1 MRVING
7 IVNKVYSFHIYIYI
21 YIYIFWS
28 VTPPGPL
35 ICLINDFS
43 KSCLKVAQ
51 KESKFAFCDE
61 SCSKVKKKNFLLPSS
76 KNMQIVKQNKEF
88 LSIFVQ
94 F

>member
-7 IVNKVYSFHIYIYI
+7 IVNKVYSVHIYIY
-21 YIYIFWS
+21 WS

-51 KESKFAFCDE
+51 KESKFAF
-61 SCSKVKKKNFLLPSS
+61 
-76 KNMQIVKQNKEF
+76 
-88 LSIFVQ
+88 
-94 F
+94 

>member
-21 YIYIFWS
+21 YIYI
-28 VTPPGPL
+28 TPPGPL

-61 SCSKVKKKNFLLPSS
+61 SCSKVKKKKTFCYPLRKICKL
-76 KNMQIVKQNKEF
+76 
-88 LSIFVQ
+88 
-94 F
+94 

>member
-7 IVNKVYSFHIYIYI
+7 IVNKVYSVHIYIY
-21 YIYIFWS
+21 WS

-61 SCSKVKKKNFLLPSS
+61 SCSKVKKKL
-76 KNMQIVKQNKEF
+76 
-88 LSIFVQ
+88 FVTL
-94 F
+94 FEKYANCKTK

>member
-7 IVNKVYSFHIYIYI
+7 IVNKVYSVHIYIY
-21 YIYIFWS
+21 WS

-61 SCSKVKKKNFLLPSS
+61 SCSKVKKKKLVVTLFEKYANC
-76 KNMQIVKQNKEF
+76 KTK
-88 LSIFVQ
+88 
-94 F
+94 

>member
-7 IVNKVYSFHIYIYI
+7 IVNKVYSVHIYIY
-21 YIYIFWS
+21 WS

-61 SCSKVKKKNFLLPSS
+61 SCSKVKKKKL
-76 KNMQIVKQNKEF
+76 
-88 LSIFVQ
+88 FVTL
-94 F
+94 FEKYANCKTK